1 MRIIIAIFLLMSTIS
16 TSETSNALMSP
27 RRDISIDSLKM
38 NGYYQILL
46 SDMYDY
52 TTKYSHLN
60 DEELQEYF
68 NLTFIPFIHT
78 LPKVTNTLKLKGN
91 LRISWSFDVN
101 YNKNIDVIFFPEE
114 NPYINY
120 AVLFAKD
127 FKKTINKDAFPSRA
141 LSAISIPYDINYDFV
156 KKVLSQSA
164 LSKVQQEKFFE
175 VRFGSVFVPMEI
187 EFEWYNVHW
196 YYQGIFSKSTS
207 IEKNILFPKYDPY
220 LKFLNG
226 PFDYLCLGI
235 IKSYQVLPTNTPLN
249 FPDSI
254 KNWDYDYIVGNFSY
268 SEIFTPLPTAAL
280 AFTQTNTGDYL
291 VNLRDKPDFKE
302 GKIVAQL
309 LTQETKLPSDFCLRY
324 DGDYGCDEVN
334 PLYQEI
340 VYQGLKWYRES
351 YDNSSRYDEEGF
363 LYYNDKTK
371 QAYYK
376 KEKSKLI
383 NPLDKY
389 LILVWNIDSNNWAKV
404 WVLRLPDKKS
414 VNSEGKT
421 FEKLAQEEDI
431 DYSVEAVIT
440 SYNKDVLESPSKFK
454 LYEGYIH
461 CSGLEY
467 LTPFTQ
473 NYIKR

>member
-1 MRIIIAIFLLMSTIS
+1 MSTIS

-38 NGYYQILL
+38 NGHYQVLL
-46 SDMYDY
+46 SEMYNY

-68 NLTFIPFIHT
+68 NPTFIPFIHT

-127 FKKTINKDAFPSRA
+127 FKKTINKDAFPSRT

-164 LSKVQQEKFFE
+164 LSKAQQEKFFE

-220 LKFLNG
+220 LNFKFIDEPLA
-226 PFDYLCLGI
+226 YLCLGI

-249 FPDSI
+249 FSDSI
-254 KNWDYDYIVGNFSY
+254 ENWGYVFMDGSFSY

-280 AFTQTNTGDYL
+280 AFTQTNIGDYL

-309 LTQETKLPSDFCLRY
+309 LSQEFSYALLGPKFNKLQEENGWG
-324 DGDYGCDEVN
+324 DGVTFGFMDKEM
-334 PLYQEI
+334 QEH
-340 VYQGLKWYRES
+340 Y
-351 YDNSSRYDEEGF
+351 
-363 LYYNDKTK
+363 KTK

-389 LILVWNIDSNNWAKV
+389 LILVWNIEPNNWAKV

-421 FEKLAQEEDI
+421 FEKLAQEKDI

-461 CSGLEY
+461 CSGLKY
-467 LTPFTQ
+467 FTPFTQ

>member
-1 MRIIIAIFLLMSTIS
+1 MRIIIAIFLLVSTIY
-16 TSETSNALMSP
+16 TSETSNTLMSP
-27 RRDISIDSLKM
+27 RGDISVESLKM
-38 NGYYQILL
+38 NEDYEFPLFK
-46 SDMYDY
+46 MYNY

-68 NLTFIPFIHT
+68 NPTFIPFIHT

-127 FKKTINKDAFPSRA
+127 FPKTISKDTLIDRS

-164 LSKVQQEKFFE
+164 LSKAQQEKFFE

-196 YYQGIFSKSTS
+196 DPYLESS

-220 LKFLNG
+220 LNFKFIDEPLA
-226 PFDYLCLGI
+226 YLCLGI

-249 FPDSI
+249 FSDSI
-254 KNWDYDYIVGNFSY
+254 EDWGYVFMDGSFSY

-280 AFTQTNTGDYL
+280 ALTQTNIGDYL
-291 VNLRDKPDFKE
+291 VNVRDKPDSKE

-309 LTQETKLPSDFCLRY
+309 LTQETKLPSDFCLSY
-324 DGDYGCDEVN
+324 GDHGCDEAN
-334 PLYQEI
+334 PLYQKMAQ
-340 VYQGLKWYRES
+340 QGHTWFNEDHEYRTTGITG
-351 YDNSSRYDEEGF
+351 GF

-440 SYNKDVLESPSKFK
+440 NYNKDVLESPSKFK

-467 LTPFTQ
+467 FTPFTQ